1 MKFNIDDYKGKYA
14 MHCKTEEEA
23 KDFCRYLD
31 SIGRHWINGKDYAK
45 ETYYENYGRE
55 SCYNFNCGSFCS
67 LSYYLNLDYTIL
79 EWSDFMNKEFTKAD
93 LKNGDVV
100 LRRDG
105 SVEIVCIETG
115 TLISVNGCDA
125 LEDVGENLADFRF
138 NDSDLDIVAVRRP
151 TKSYHCQ
158 FCAFDKKLGDLVYE
172 REEVKEMT
180 LEEVCKAL
188 GKKIKIVKSKG

>member
-105 SVEIVCIETG
+105 SVDIVCVETN
-115 TLISVNGCDA
+115 TLISSYGFDY
-125 LEDVGENLADFRF
+125 LKDVGEDLTDIKFH
-138 NDSDLDIVAVRRP
+138 DSDFDIIAVRRP
-151 TKSYHCQ
+151 TEPHHCQ
-158 FCAFDKKLGDLVYE
+158 FRAFDCEYGELVYE
-172 REEVKEMT
+172 REKVEEMT
-180 LEEVCKAL
+180 LEEACKAL
-188 GKKIKIVKSKG
+188 GKKIKIVKSKE